1 MCSTDL
7 DMGNMSRSEAQ
18 SGNKLTDKSKS
29 TIQEQEEEFHDSV
42 NMNVEFSQNEIDS
55 ASSNMSS
62 DDDKDE
68 EEVAVAKS
76 SIRAFRDKIGAMIN
90 NDIVQ
95 KVIVLLIAVNSIL
108 MGIGTFDFVTE
119 NPQLDLAFNMT
130 DRLFLIIFT
139 IELVM
144 QIIYHGFDLF
154 KDGWL
159 TFDFII
165 VTLSWVFNSMQGIR
179 AFRIFRA
186 LRLVTRFKTMRNLV
200 AALLSVVPR
209 MLAIAALLMLIFYI
223 FAVMFTDLFI
233 GITTEEYP
241 DEACAN
247 YFTSLDGTL
256 FTLFQIMTL
265 EWAFIARSCM
275 KIYSW
280 AWLPFVCFVMITSFI
295 VFNLIIAVI
304 CDAVAVLHEGEE
316 DGDNDKELKTDLQK
330 RVREL
335 SLHAKLLMENQERI
349 QDALEALAKSVHY
362 APSNEDIYA
371 NSESGST
378 LTQTQS
384 GF

>member
-1 MCSTDL
+1 MCSTVL
-7 DMGNMSRSEAQ
+7 GMGNMSMSE
-18 SGNKLTDKSKS
+18 NKRNDMKSND
-29 TIQEQEEEFHDSV
+29 TLREEEFQDS
-42 NMNVEFSQNEIDS
+42 MDMGMANVEFSQDDIDS
-55 ASSNMSS
+55 ASNMSS
-62 DDDKDE
+62 DNDKE
-68 EEVAVAKS
+68 EPLRPKS
-76 SIRAFRDKIGAMIN
+76 SIRQFRDKVGAIVN

-95 KVIVLLIAVNSIL
+95 KVIVFLIAVNSLL

-119 NPQLDLAFNMT
+119 NPQLDYAFNFT
-130 DRLFLIIFT
+130 DKVFLIIFT

-144 QIIYHGFDLF
+144 QIIYHGFGLF
-154 KDGWL
+154 QDGWL
-159 TFDFII
+159 VFDFVI

-200 AALLSVVPR
+200 TALLSVVPR

-233 GITTEEYP
+233 SVTEEDYP
-241 DEACAN
+241 GEECALF
-247 YFTSLDGTL
+247 FTSLDGTL

-275 KIYSW
+275 NVYTW

-304 CDAVAVLHEGEE
+304 CDAVAVLHESGE
-316 DGDNDKELKTDLQK
+316 DGDGDKELKADLQK

-349 QDALEALAKSVHY
+349 QDALEALAKSVQYVPHCQDN
-362 APSNEDIYA
+362 SN
-371 NSESGST
+371 NSEAGSSS
-378 LTQTQS
+378 LTQS

>member
-1 MCSTDL
+1 MCSTVL
-7 DMGNMSRSEAQ
+7 VMGNMRTSESQA
-18 SGNKLTDKSKS
+18 SNNRADNSKC
-29 TIQEQEEEFHDSV
+29 TLDDEEFHDSV
-42 NMNVEFSQNEIDS
+42 NSNGDFLADDLDS

-62 DDDKDE
+62 DNEKDE
-68 EEVAVAKS
+68 DVEAKGA
-76 SIRAFRDKIGAMIN
+76 IREFRDKVGAMVN

-95 KVIVLLIAVNSIL
+95 KVIVFLIAVNSLL

-119 NPQLDLAFNMT
+119 NVTLDYAFNFS
-130 DRLFLIIFT
+130 DKVFLIIFT

-144 QIIYHGFDLF
+144 QIIYHGFALF
-154 KDGWL
+154 LDGWL
-159 TFDFII
+159 VFDFVI

-233 GITTEEYP
+233 GVTAEQYP
-241 DEACAN
+241 DEECALF
-247 YFTSLDGTL
+247 FTSLDGTL

-304 CDAVAVLHEGEE
+304 CDAVAVLHDSGEE
-316 DGDNDKELKTDLQK
+316 GDGDKELKADLQK

-349 QDALEALAKSVHY
+349 QEALEALAKSVHY
-362 APSNEDIYA
+362 VPTNQDNGI
-371 NSESGST
+371 NSDAGSS
-378 LTQTQS
+378 LTQS

>member
-1 MCSTDL
+1 MCSTDIG
-7 DMGNMSRSEAQ
+7 MGNMSMSE
-18 SGNKLTDKSKS
+18 NKRNDMKSNGTS
-29 TIQEQEEEFHDSV
+29 QEEEFQDSV
-42 NMNVEFSQNEIDS
+42 DMANVEFLQDEIDS
-55 ASSNMSS
+55 ASNMSS
-62 DDDKDE
+62 DNDKE
-68 EEVAVAKS
+68 EPLPPKS
-76 SIRAFRDKIGAMIN
+76 SIRQFRDKVGAIVN

-95 KVIVLLIAVNSIL
+95 KVIVFLIAVNSVL

-119 NPQLDLAFNMT
+119 DPQLDTAFNFT
-130 DRLFLIIFT
+130 DKVFLIIFT

-144 QIIYHGFDLF
+144 QIIYHGFGLF
-154 KDGWL
+154 QDGWL
-159 TFDFII
+159 VFDFVI

-200 AALLSVVPR
+200 TALLSVVPR

-233 GITTEEYP
+233 NVTEEDYP
-241 DEACAN
+241 EEECALF
-247 YFTSLDGTL
+247 FTSLDGTL

-275 KIYSW
+275 NVYSW

-304 CDAVAVLHEGEE
+304 CDAVAVLHEPGEDV
-316 DGDNDKELKTDLQK
+316 DGDKELKADLQK

-349 QDALEALAKSVHY
+349 QDALEALAKSVQY
-362 APSNEDIYA
+362 VPQCQDNST
-371 NSESGST
+371 NSEAGSS
-378 LTQTQS
+378 LTQS

>member
-1 MCSTDL
+1 MCRTAQ
-7 DMGNMSRSEAQ
+7 DMGNMSTQ
-18 SGNKLTDKSKS
+18 SGKRKTDMNSKD
-29 TIQEQEEEFHDSV
+29 TAREEEFLDSV
-42 NMNVEFSQNEIDS
+42 DMANVEILQEELDS
-55 ASSNMSS
+55 ASNMSS
-62 DDDKDE
+62 DESESENDKDD
-68 EEVAVAKS
+68 ASSLPPKS
-76 SIRAFRDKIGAMIN
+76 SIRQFRDKVGAMVN
-90 NDIVQ
+90 NDLVQ
-95 KVIVLLIAVNSIL
+95 KVIVFLIAVNSLL

-119 NPQLDLAFNMT
+119 NPQLDYAFNFT
-130 DRLFLIIFT
+130 DKVFLIIFT

-144 QIIYHGFDLF
+144 QIIYHGFALF
-154 KDGWL
+154 LDGWL
-159 TFDFII
+159 VFDFVI

-200 AALLSVVPR
+200 TALLSVVPR

-233 GITTEEYP
+233 GVTVEEFP
-241 DEACAN
+241 DEECALF
-247 YFTSLDGTL
+247 FTSLDGTL

-275 KIYSW
+275 NVYSW

-304 CDAVAVLHEGEE
+304 CDAVAVLHESGE
-316 DGDNDKELKTDLQK
+316 DGDGDKELKADLQK

-349 QDALEALAKSVHY
+349 QDALEALAKSVQY
-362 APSNEDIYA
+362 VPQCQDNCTS
-371 NSESGST
+371 SEAGSS
-378 LTQTQS
+378 LTQS

>member
-1 MCSTDL
+1 MSMSDNKRTD
-7 DMGNMSRSEAQ
+7 M
-18 SGNKLTDKSKS
+18 KSNGTS
-29 TIQEQEEEFHDSV
+29 QEEEYQDSV
-42 NMNVEFSQNEIDS
+42 DMAQDSVDMANVEFLQDEIDS
-55 ASSNMSS
+55 ASNMSS
-62 DDDKDE
+62 ENDKE
-68 EEVAVAKS
+68 EPLPDKS
-76 SIRAFRDKIGAMIN
+76 SIRQFRDKVGAIVN

-95 KVIVLLIAVNSIL
+95 KVIVFLIAVNSLL
-108 MGIGTFDFVTE
+108 MGIGTFDFVTD
-119 NPQLDLAFNMT
+119 NPQLDAAFTNT
-130 DRLFLIIFT
+130 DKGFLIIFT

-144 QIIYHGFDLF
+144 QIIYHGFGLF
-154 KDGWL
+154 QDGWL
-159 TFDFII
+159 VFDFVI

-200 AALLSVVPR
+200 TALLSVVPR

-233 GITTEEYP
+233 TVTVEDYP
-241 DEACAN
+241 DEECALF
-247 YFTSLDGTL
+247 FTSLDGTL

-275 KIYSW
+275 NVYSW

-304 CDAVAVLHEGEE
+304 CDAVAVLHESGEDE
-316 DGDNDKELKTDLQK
+316 DGDKELKADLQK

-349 QDALEALAKSVHY
+349 QDALEALAKSVQY
-362 APSNEDIYA
+362 VPQCPDNST
-371 NSESGST
+371 NSEAGSS
-378 LTQTQS
+378 LTQS